1 MSFNYQ
7 SQKLKWWK
15 KEKADIQLMRAA
27 GMREDEIEEL
37 FQSDWQ
43 EFLSERNHQSHNFSL
58 EHLQADSDLIGEIIC
73 DLHDDHQDIPY
84 GAIEDYRALLHEIV
98 NKDLFDSLSAMNPI
112 NRQIIL
118 LRFVQDLPIRDIA
131 AQVGL
136 SENAVK
142 LRIRWLKNQIGNFL
156 S

>member
-37 FQSDWQ
+37 VQFDWQ
-43 EFLSERNHQSHNFSL
+43 EFLAERNHQNHNSSL
-58 EHLQADSDLIGEIIC
+58 EHLQTESDLIDELIC
-73 DLHDDHQDIPY
+73 DSHDDHQDSPY
-84 GAIEDYRALLHEIV
+84 GAIADYHALLLEIV

-118 LRFVQDLPIRDIA
+118 LRFVQDIPIRDIA
-131 AQVGL
+131 SQVGL
-136 SENAVK
+136 SENAIK
-142 LRIRWLKNQIGNFL
+142 QRIRWLKSQIGKFL

>member
-15 KEKADIQLMRAA
+15 REKADIQLMRAA
-27 GMREDEIEEL
+27 GMREDEIEAL
-37 FQSDWQ
+37 VQSDWQ
-43 EFLSERNHQSHNFSL
+43 EFLSERNHQNHNSSL
-58 EHLQADSDLIGEIIC
+58 EHLQTESDLIEELIC
-73 DLHDDHQDIPY
+73 DSHVDHQDISY
-84 GAIEDYRALLHEIV
+84 GAIADYHALLHEIV

-142 LRIRWLKNQIGNFL
+142 LRIRWLKNQIGKFL

>member
-27 GMREDEIEEL
+27 GMPEDEIEEL
-37 FQSDWQ
+37 VQYDWQ
-43 EFLSERNHQSHNFSL
+43 EFLSERNHQNHNSSL
-58 EHLQADSDLIGEIIC
+58 EHLQTESDLIEELIC
-73 DLHDDHQDIPY
+73 DSHVDHQDISY
-84 GAIEDYRALLHEIV
+84 GAIADYYVLLHEIV

-142 LRIRWLKNQIGNFL
+142 LRIRWLKNQIGKFL